1 MDEAIDK
8 IAGNRQEDQLLVQ
21 SFQQG
26 KEKDASFE
34 RLVVK
39 YRDRIFNLCYRMLG
53 VYDEADDSAQEVF
66 LKVYLSLGNFRG
78 EASFS
83 TWLYRIA
90 VNACKNK
97 LVTAEYRHRKRA
109 LRLDD
114 PLSTEDGEVRME
126 IKDESTSPAHE
137 LERKEKDSLIQGA
150 IEALPEDQ
158 RQMVV
163 LRDIEGLSYEEIV
176 RVSGFTMGTVK
187 SKLSR
192 ARAALSEKLRRLR

>member
-34 RLVVK
+34 KLVLK
-39 YRDRIFNLCYRMLG
+39 YRNRIFNLCYRMLG
-53 VYDEADDSAQEVF
+53 IYDEADDCAQEVF

-78 EASFS
+78 ESSFS
-83 TWLYRIA
+83 TWVYRIA
-90 VNACKNK
+90 MNACKNK
-97 LVTAEYRHRKRA
+97 LVTAEYRHRKRT

-114 PLSTEDGEVRME
+114 PLPTADGEVRIE
-126 IKDESTSPAHE
+126 IKDESSSPALE
-137 LERKEKDSLIQGA
+137 LEKKEKDSLIQGA

-163 LRDIEGLSYEEIV
+163 LRDVEGLSYEEIV

-192 ARAALSEKLRRLR
+192 ARAALSEKLRRMR